1 MSCRIAYIR
10 ITAGH
15 KIKKK
20 EHMGTSTPALS
31 SAEADEI
38 SSVVYYQQ

>member
-1 MSCRIAYIR
+1 MSCEIAYIR

-20 EHMGTSTPALS
+20 ENVGSSAPTLS
-31 SAEADEI
+31 SADADEI
-38 SSVVYYQQ
+38 SSLDYYH